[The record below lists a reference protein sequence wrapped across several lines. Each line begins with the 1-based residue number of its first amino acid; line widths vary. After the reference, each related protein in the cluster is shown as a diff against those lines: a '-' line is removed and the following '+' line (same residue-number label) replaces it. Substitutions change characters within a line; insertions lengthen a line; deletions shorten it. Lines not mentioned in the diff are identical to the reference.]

1 MFLQWKLIFQKTN
14 LKYSVSILFLSFFVI
29 GILVFG
35 NDSCSID
42 HVIISNEIKSYE
54 KSLDPETCENILE
67 KINVYNEQCDSGIEI
82 LDCG

>member
-14 LKYSVSILFLSFFVI
+14 LKYFVSILFLSFFVI
-29 GILVFG
+29 GILAFG

-67 KINVYNEQCDSGIEI
+67 KIDVYNEQCGSGK
-82 LDCG
+82 

>member
-1 MFLQWKLIFQKTN
+1 
-14 LKYSVSILFLSFFVI
+14 VI
-29 GILVFG
+29 GILVLG
-35 NDSCSID
+35 NDSCSIE

-67 KINVYNEQCDSGIEI
+67 KIDVYNEQCDSGIEI

>member
-14 LKYSVSILFLSFFVI
+14 LKYFVSILFLSFFVI

-67 KINVYNEQCDSGIEI
+67 IINVYNEQCDSGIEI